1 MKVSLCGPHSFDTST
16 LPLTVVEFVLNGLAS
31 PPLSRMNSYLLHQV
45 GSCELFCALTLG
57 AGVEI
62 PRLNATNPK
71 ATKIDRCTLFFIKLS
86 FVGLRK
92 QLRPSEPC
100 LRGLGFYLNLHDH
113 KSQSAQDLLFRYCG
127 YPSGPVVLIVP
138 CISARNRVETWVD
151 SGSG

>member
-1 MKVSLCGPHSFDTST
+1 MGRRKISFEPAASIFGLLGLMVIKVSLWGPHSFETST
-16 LPLTVVEFVLNGLAS
+16 LPETTADVVLSGLAS

-45 GSCELFCALTLG
+45 GSCELFCAFTLG

-62 PRLNATNPK
+62 PRLNATNTK

-100 LRGLGFYLNLHDH
+100 LPGAWIL
-113 KSQSAQDLLFRYCG
+113 SQL
-127 YPSGPVVLIVP
+127 
-138 CISARNRVETWVD
+138 T
-151 SGSG
+151 